1 MTITSSIPML
11 FFLALAALSVGVRTV
26 EGTTMEDKI
35 RRKIEEAAAKEYGWK
50 MNEVRVD
57 EVERLRR
64 PSCSFYTVAHT
75 VRPLSYQGNYA
86 LLGGEQVVGTGDGDV
101 VAKILDS
108 CSAGAPAEWWAE
120 IVTRFHRDLGSGI
133 VLRDENTRPDV
144 VRKLKEAGKAFAA
157 PALDNG
163 KMPLRYLLLNPETY
177 TLYRIEATRSAGGA
191 VEVSKSKVL

>member
-1 MTITSSIPML
+1 ML
-11 FFLALAALSVGVRTV
+11 FFLALAAVSLGARTV
-26 EGTTMEDKI
+26 EGTTMEDNI

-50 MNEVRVD
+50 MGEVRID

-75 VRPLSYQGNYA
+75 VRPLSYQANYA
-86 LLGGEQVVGTGDGDV
+86 LLGGEQVLGAGDGTS

-108 CSAGAPAEWWAE
+108 CSSGMPADWWAE

-144 VRKLKEAGKAFAA
+144 VRKLKEAGKAFE
-157 PALDNG
+157 PPSLDTG
-163 KMPLRYLLLNPETY
+163 KMPLSYLLLNPETY
-177 TLYRIEATRSAGGA
+177 TLYRIQATRGAGGA